1 MAGLHTPSISLLYP
15 SVPCAEQAE
24 LGEVPGVRQR
34 TYGACNVHGLK
45 DICLHQISALENKG
59 TAWTLFIT
67 CLLCGT
73 VLKCGIH
80 LDLWADPCSKG
91 CGSLDVDGW
100 PDVGRTDILVGSEE
114 GAAVE
119 GGGVGY
125 IGIWHCSN
133 SGGSGTSLRKLGIR
147 PVTLYSKERG
157 EDDFVAWLS
166 YPVFVP
172 SSQTA

>member
-100 PDVGRTDILVGSEE
+100 PDVVVVGRTFWSDRRERERERRRRSGIYRHLALLQQRGKWDQSEKTWDKACYIIFK
-114 GAAVE
+114 GE
-119 GGGVGY
+119 GGG
-125 IGIWHCSN
+125 
-133 SGGSGTSLRKLGIR
+133 
-147 PVTLYSKERG
+147 
-157 EDDFVAWLS
+157 
-166 YPVFVP
+166 
-172 SSQTA
+172 